1 MNRIKDVALIALAAL
16 TVASG
21 TAVSGECGHKRGRA
35 VITYLGNDAERG
47 RDWNYV
53 YGKYS
58 IRNGT
63 SKPLTFPAYTAS
75 SAPVVLHPSI
85 ATLEH
90 QSDRRWIDAIAII
103 EHVNSADGAV
113 EIAPGEERV
122 FLASQAQRGAGPYR
136 LRLLDRSGCRVTS
149 QPFSFETSQ

>member
-21 TAVSGECGHKRGRA
+21 TAVSGECGHQRGRA
-35 VITYLGNDAERG
+35 VIAYLGNDAERE

-58 IRNGT
+58 IRNNT
-63 SKPLTFPAYTAS
+63 SKPLAFPAYTAG
-75 SAPVVLHPSI
+75 AGPVVLHPSI
-85 ATLEH
+85 ATLQR
-90 QSDRRWIDAIAII
+90 QSERRWIDAVAII
-103 EHVNSADGAV
+103 EHVDPADGVV

-122 FLASQAQRGAGPYR
+122 LLASQAQRGAGPYR
-136 LRLLDRSGCRVTS
+136 LRLLDRSGCRVIS